1 MLLRTGNDS
10 WEITVLSSTTS
21 IHPSQIMQINP
32 PSTAGSGSAGA
43 TFENLLQNAA
53 GSSAGNGST
62 IMAVNPAGGSS
73 VGGIGNGAGPSIGDL
88 GNVVMRIGPNGSSTG
103 GIGNAGPSI
112 GNLGNVVM
120 KVGPDGSSTGGIGNG
135 AGPSTK
141 TIPVMREDPSSPG
154 STTSISA

>member
-103 GIGNAGPSI
+103 GIGN
-112 GNLGNVVM
+112 
-120 KVGPDGSSTGGIGNG
+120 G